1 MTNQNSIHQKGLSVK
16 DLVTTGIFSAIFFAF
31 TMIGGAFFAVN
42 PVLTFY
48 MPMGSALLCGPVY
61 LLLLAKVHKRF
72 SITILGIIM
81 GIIWFVTGMHWAFSL
96 GYIVL
101 GMIADLLAGLGKYKN
116 KKINALSYMLM
127 SLGSVYTYVVYFIDP
142 KGWAG
147 TMLKNGTEQSY
158 IDAMNAAASSWLLA
172 VIFLGTFV
180 IAAFSA
186 WVGGKMLKKQFE
198 KAGIT
203 A

>member
-1 MTNQNSIHQKGLSVK
+1 
-16 DLVTTGIFSAIFFAF
+16 
-31 TMIGGAFFAVN
+31 
-42 PVLTFY
+42 
-48 MPMGSALLCGPVY
+48 
-61 LLLLAKVHKRF
+61 
-72 SITILGIIM
+72 
-81 GIIWFVTGMHWAFSL
+81 
-96 GYIVL
+96 
-101 GMIADLLAGLGKYKN
+101 
-116 KKINALSYMLM
+116 MLM